1 MARATNA
8 VARHRRHRRLIKL
21 GKGRYGT
28 RHRLF
33 RVAKE
38 AERHAQDYAY
48 IGRRLRKRDL
58 RRLWIMRINAAARA
72 NGLPYGRFI
81 AGLRKA
87 DIAVDRKMLAE
98 LAVKH
103 PRVFAVLCASA
114 AKALAA

>member
-8 VARHRRHRRLIKL
+8 VARHRRHRKLIKL
-21 GKGRYGT
+21 GKGRYGA

-48 IGRRLRKRDL
+48 IGRRLRKRDM

-87 DIAVDRKMLAE
+87 EIAVDRKVLAE
-98 LAVKH
+98 LAVSH
-103 PRVFAVLCASA
+103 PEVFAVLCSSA

>member
-8 VARHRRHRRLIKL
+8 VARHRRHRKIIKL

-38 AERHAQDYAY
+38 AERHAQEYAY
-48 IGRRLRKRDL
+48 IGRRLRKRDM

-72 NGLPYGRFI
+72 HGLPYGRFV
-81 AGLRKA
+81 AGLRLA
-87 DIAVDRKMLAE
+87 EVAVDRKILAE

-103 PRVFAVLCASA
+103 PKVFAVLCDTATA
-114 AKALAA
+114 ALAA